1 MKRIFKK
8 SKIVFVLWAL
18 IGSILLVL
26 ISRFEGVFLQS
37 TIGKIGILYVA
48 GSCIISGV
56 IHRMVKRE
64 KK

>member
-37 TIGKIGILYVA
+37 TIGKIGILYVT